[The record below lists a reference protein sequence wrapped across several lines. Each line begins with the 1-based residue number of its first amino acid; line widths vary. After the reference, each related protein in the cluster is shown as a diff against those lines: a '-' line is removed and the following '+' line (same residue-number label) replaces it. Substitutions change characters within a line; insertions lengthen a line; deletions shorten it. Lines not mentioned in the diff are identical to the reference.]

1 MDASSSAALAAA
13 APKADDASTSTSAT
27 KRKAYNVLN
36 LVLHAGRDLLVMD
49 TKLMGKGSSDP
60 QVKLAVGSEKFMSTC
75 KKQNLNPAWDETF
88 QFALMDGPDGETL
101 EVEVEDWDL
110 LSSNDFMG
118 RCYVPLRDLGADPT
132 RAWYALGS
140 AKPGA
145 PVDKPRGEVEL
156 ELSLGYNPDFDYFPE
171 EDRHPGMEPN
181 LLRIG
186 VTRGRRLLP
195 MDVQASKL
203 LKGATTSDPRATI
216 SVACKTFKTICVKK
230 SLDPSWHGR
239 FEAHVEGAG
248 HALSVVVEDVD
259 ELSADDFMGAVEIPR
274 ASGSIRRG
282 KHERRRAL
290 RER

>member
-1 MDASSSAALAAA
+1 MPLSARKHDGLPAPAPTKQTTPKVMDASSSAALAAA

-132 RAWYALGS
+132 RAWYSLGS

-145 PVDKPRGEVEL
+145 P
-156 ELSLGYNPDFDYFPE
+156 
-171 EDRHPGMEPN
+171 
-181 LLRIG
+181 
-186 VTRGRRLLP
+186 
-195 MDVQASKL
+195 
-203 LKGATTSDPRATI
+203 
-216 SVACKTFKTICVKK
+216 
-230 SLDPSWHGR
+230 
-239 FEAHVEGAG
+239 
-248 HALSVVVEDVD
+248 
-259 ELSADDFMGAVEIPR
+259 
-274 ASGSIRRG
+274 
-282 KHERRRAL
+282 
-290 RER
+290 